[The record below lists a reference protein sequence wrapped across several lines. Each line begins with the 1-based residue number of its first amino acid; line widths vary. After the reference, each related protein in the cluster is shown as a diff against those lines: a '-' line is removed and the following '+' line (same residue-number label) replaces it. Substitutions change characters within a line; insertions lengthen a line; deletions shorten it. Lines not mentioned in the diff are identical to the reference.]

1 MSYDPATVA
10 FELSGAEAWALAQ
23 FVVRVGWE
31 VPETPSNQELREA
44 LAKLQE
50 ALRDQGY
57 APRWE
62 ALRLK
67 KDVEKSCLKSICSG
81 LLNFWWVLSLF

>member
-1 MSYDPATVA
+1 MSFDPANIA

-31 VPETPSNQELREA
+31 VPATPSNQELRQA

-50 ALRDQGY
+50 ALREVGY
-57 APRWE
+57 APR
-62 ALRLK
+62 
-67 KDVEKSCLKSICSG
+67 
-81 LLNFWWVLSLF
+81 

>member
-1 MSYDPATVA
+1 MSFDPANIA

-31 VPETPSNQELREA
+31 IPATPSNQELREA

-57 APRWE
+57 APR
-62 ALRLK
+62 
-67 KDVEKSCLKSICSG
+67 
-81 LLNFWWVLSLF
+81 

>member
-1 MSYDPATVA
+1 MSFDPANIA

-31 VPETPSNQELREA
+31 VPSTPANQVLREA
-44 LAKLQE
+44 LAKLQQ

-57 APRWE
+57 APR
-62 ALRLK
+62 
-67 KDVEKSCLKSICSG
+67 
-81 LLNFWWVLSLF
+81 

>member
-1 MSYDPATVA
+1 MSHDPAHID

-31 VPETPSNQELREA
+31 VSETPSNQVLREA

-57 APRWE
+57 APR
-62 ALRLK
+62 
-67 KDVEKSCLKSICSG
+67 
-81 LLNFWWVLSLF
+81 

>member
-1 MSYDPATVA
+1 MSHEPAHVA
-10 FELSGAEAWALAQ
+10 LELSGAEAWALAQ

-31 VPETPSNQELREA
+31 VPETPSNQVLREA

-57 APRWE
+57 APR
-62 ALRLK
+62 
-67 KDVEKSCLKSICSG
+67 
-81 LLNFWWVLSLF
+81 

>member
-44 LAKLQE
+44 QTNLQD
-50 ALRDQGY
+50 ALRDQG
-57 APRWE
+57 
-62 ALRLK
+62 
-67 KDVEKSCLKSICSG
+67 
-81 LLNFWWVLSLF
+81 

>member
-1 MSYDPATVA
+1 MSYDPATVT
-10 FELSGAEAWALAQ
+10 FELSGDEAWALAQ

-31 VPETPSNQELREA
+31 VPSTPANQALREA

-57 APRWE
+57 APR
-62 ALRLK
+62 
-67 KDVEKSCLKSICSG
+67 
-81 LLNFWWVLSLF
+81 

>member
-31 VPETPSNQELREA
+31 VPETPSNQVLREA
-44 LAKLQE
+44 LAKLQQS
-50 ALRDQGY
+50 LRDQGY
-57 APRWE
+57 APR
-62 ALRLK
+62 
-67 KDVEKSCLKSICSG
+67 
-81 LLNFWWVLSLF
+81 

>member
-1 MSYDPATVA
+1 MSHDPATVA

-31 VPETPSNQELREA
+31 IPANQELREA
-44 LAKLQE
+44 LAKLQQ

-57 APRWE
+57 APR
-62 ALRLK
+62 
-67 KDVEKSCLKSICSG
+67 
-81 LLNFWWVLSLF
+81 

>member
-1 MSYDPATVA
+1 MSYDPANIA

-31 VPETPSNQELREA
+31 VPETPSNHELRQA

-50 ALRDQGY
+50 ALREVGY
-57 APRWE
+57 APR
-62 ALRLK
+62 
-67 KDVEKSCLKSICSG
+67 
-81 LLNFWWVLSLF
+81 